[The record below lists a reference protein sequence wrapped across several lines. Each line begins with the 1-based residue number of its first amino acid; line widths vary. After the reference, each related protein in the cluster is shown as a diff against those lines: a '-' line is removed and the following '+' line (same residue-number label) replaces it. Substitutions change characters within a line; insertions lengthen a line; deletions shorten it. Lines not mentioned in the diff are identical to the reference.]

1 MALQFNAKTFDWSTV
16 KCQNLLYKCLDE
28 NKTHPTSGKILAHAK
43 EQAES
48 LVTKIGATL
57 CIFKIGVSANPLLRY
72 AAYIEMNYTEMWVI
86 HVSSSLDT
94 IHMLE
99 AALISAFEPYMGCKN
114 APQSGGEGALNRQK
128 PVKPPYFVYIVAG
141 RADQPRWVG

>member
-1 MALQFNAKTFDWSTV
+1 M
-16 KCQNLLYKCLDE
+16 
-28 NKTHPTSGKILAHAK
+28 
-43 EQAES
+43 
-48 LVTKIGATL
+48 TKIGATL